1 MTSAPVEADE
11 LQARVAEGLA
21 AAIALTEAASRSCGE
36 ALVRAA
42 RTVAD
47 SLSRG
52 GKLLIAGNGGNAAD
66 AQHLAAEFV
75 GKLVNDRRPLAAV
88 ALTTDTSALTAIGN
102 DYGFEQ
108 VFARQVAALGRPG
121 DVLLA
126 LSTSGRS
133 PNVVAA
139 AEYARQAGISTVA
152 LTGGGASPLRAGC
165 DEAIVIPSRVTARIQ
180 ECQLTLEH
188 LLAECVEALLV
199 PETAPPLTEPARST
213 RTLTPWPELLVE
225 RSRWDD
231 AGRVVVWTS
240 GCFDILHVGH
250 LRSLQMAKEFGDI
263 LVVGLNDDENVAE
276 LLCHLQTA
284 QVADVQDVEATAGPD
299 DHSTGI
305 VPPTP
310 LDQQLRP
317 RGQCSS
323 AARRFGQWGRGL
335 GHQECLDAFRQEML
349 ERELAFLYPGR
360 DPRRDDNCLVATGTQ
375 R

>member
-1 MTSAPVEADE
+1 VTSMTSAPVEADE

-225 RSRWDD
+225 RSGWDD

-263 LVVGLNDDENVAE
+263 LVVGLNDDESVR
-276 LLCHLQTA
+276 HLK
-284 QVADVQDVEATAGPD
+284 GD
-299 DHSTGI
+299 DRPI
-305 VPPTP
+305 TP
-310 LDQQLRP
+310 LPERADLV
-317 RGQCSS
+317 
-323 AARRFGQWGRGL
+323 AALGL
-335 GHQECLDAFRQEML
+335 VDRVVAFPEDSPERAIGALKPDVVCKGADYSPGGKPMP
-349 ERELAFLYPGR
+349 EREVVRSYGGR
-360 DPRRDDNCLVATGTQ
+360 VEILPLVASRSTSRIAQLIAEGA
-375 R
+375 